1 MRQSHAALKQNAGK
15 KERVMTTV
23 EIK

>member
-15 KERVMTTV
+15 KEGVMTAV